1 MNLPGQPRASQR
13 PRDFGAA
20 VFRDHLPRR
29 IQAGERPVESR
40 QRDDVERI
48 TAGRLTAI
56 QIERRRPI
64 RIQRLHD
71 IGSARAN
78 KSRQSQRQGPLRHST
93 RRRSSSERK
102 RRRRRHRT
110 LLSRAGRM
118 TTADTQRQEAGCS
131 QQRPRASLRATAERG
146 SHGATPPLLRQRTN
160 RLLVLFAASASDAT
174 KRFDRF
180 QERDLTKT

>member
-1 MNLPGQPRASQR
+1 
-13 PRDFGAA
+13 
-20 VFRDHLPRR
+20 
-29 IQAGERPVESR
+29 
-40 QRDDVERI
+40 
-48 TAGRLTAI
+48 
-56 QIERRRPI
+56 
-64 RIQRLHD
+64 
-71 IGSARAN
+71 
-78 KSRQSQRQGPLRHST
+78 
-93 RRRSSSERK
+93 
-102 RRRRRHRT
+102 